1 MRNIDDVLSFE
12 WRSLHQRVWGFPL
25 TTYLPSKRQALY
37 SAYWQYSMQR
47 FIFYLYFTLP
57 TQYKKIGVLPTSGI
71 WSRSNVSNESVR
83 QRETFI
89 VINCLLWTRII
100 IMWYKWSAYMGKCHP
115 SANSS
120 ARQVILTTN
129 LVRRVL
135 SPREKNLGTRLI
147 TRLSHI
153 NTTVRRKTRQVAT
166 SLMQYTE

>member
-1 MRNIDDVLSFE
+1 MRNTDDVLSFE

-89 VINCLLWTRII
+89 VINCLLWTRLYEVTWFILI
-100 IMWYKWSAYMGKCHP
+100 
-115 SANSS
+115 NFSS
-120 ARQVILTTN
+120 VYILYIWKNVTHQVGI
-129 LVRRVL
+129 
-135 SPREKNLGTRLI
+135 SELI
-147 TRLSHI
+147 TSCDI
-153 NTTVRRKTRQVAT
+153 NQVLTWENAIRVPIP
-166 SLMQYTE
+166 LQGKLF